1 MAFSPILGIEV
12 GGSGYFGT
20 YDPASKRPLAIW
32 AADWTFQ
39 RGPFELIGEAAWVYA
54 RDNDR
59 LLNGNF
65 ACETPTFSCIP
76 GDRLLPR
83 RMDGYYVQ
91 GNYHFLPQFLRR
103 WAPSYFTEASTFTA
117 VVRWDQ
123 INTNSEFPDTKRE
136 RLTFGLNFRPI
147 EDTVFKVDY
156 QFNFEDGKN
165 NRVRNDGLVLSVATY
180 F

>member
-1 MAFSPILGIEV
+1 
-12 GGSGYFGT
+12 
-20 YDPASKRPLAIW
+20 
-32 AADWTFQ
+32 
-39 RGPFELIGEAAWVYA
+39 
-54 RDNDR
+54 
-59 LLNGNF
+59 
-65 ACETPTFSCIP
+65 
-76 GDRLLPR
+76 
-83 RMDGYYVQ
+83 MDGFYVQ

-123 INTNSEFPDTKRE
+123 INTNSEFSDTKKE
-136 RLTFGLNFRPI
+136 RLTFGLNFRPV

-165 NRVRNDGLVLSVATY
+165 NFIRNDGLVLSVATY